1 MNIDKIKQMLEQLL
15 MEEKLTLYDLKF
27 EKEGE
32 DSYLRVYV
40 DKDEG
45 RVSLD
50 EIVIVS
56 EKISL
61 ALDETE
67 AIKDGYILDVSSAGA
82 EKIIKLANIE
92 RYLERYIKVSLHQA
106 VKASDVYTGTLLSV
120 DETSLTLQINLKGR
134 ITKVLLD
141 KDNIKQINQAIKF

>member
-1 MNIDKIKQMLEQLL
+1 MLEQLL

>member
-67 AIKDGYILDVSSAGA
+67 AIKDAYILDVSSAGA